1 LSALEALL
9 VGIVDYA
16 GLFPPASQ
24 DMRPALENYATY
36 LQSADRQALGR
47 FIVPISRL
55 NELEETGNDLLPRGP
70 GSEPWKLSVLVSG
83 DVQSAAEQILEFNGH
98 HESGSARGHAAI
110 DVVELKATN
119 AQDIEEHRSRLPRF
133 ITPYFEIPTSQDVTH
148 LTRTIGQVGAR
159 AKMRTGGV
167 TENAFPAASE
177 ILDFMIACSTDT
189 VAFKATAGL
198 HHPVR
203 GAFPLTYAPDS
214 ARGTMYGFV
223 NVFLA
228 ATVLYCRAD
237 RNLALSVL
245 EESDPSAF
253 NFTEN
258 AIVWRHI
265 TVDAAQIR
273 AARSEF
279 AISFGSCSFREPVD
293 ELRELAANPILRT
306 T

>member
-83 DVQSAAEQILEFNGH
+83 DVQSGAEQILEFNGH

-119 AQDIEEHRSRLPRF
+119 AQDIAEHRSRLPRF
-133 ITPYFEIPTSQDVTH
+133 ITAYFEIPTSQDVTH
-148 LTRTIGQVGAR
+148 LTRTIAQVGAR

-177 ILDFMIACSTDT
+177 ILDFMIACSSDA

-203 GAFPLTYAPDS
+203 GPFPLTYAPDS
-214 ARGTMYGFV
+214 ARGTMYGFL
-223 NVFLA
+223 NLFLA
-228 ATVLYCRAD
+228 
-237 RNLALSVL
+237 SVL
-245 EESDPSAF
+245 LQRGGDPATARELIEERSPDAVRLYDDGVSWRQHR
-253 NFTEN
+253 FTN
-258 AIVWRHI
+258 AQL
-265 TVDAAQIR
+265 AE
-273 AARSEF
+273 ARQL
-279 AISFGSCSFREPVD
+279 AMVSFGSCSFREPLD
-293 ELRELAANPILRT
+293 DLAALGML
-306 T
+306 